1 MALLLV
7 ILVPLAA
14 LVIYAIAFDL
24 SERLINRAVG
34 QMARRGI
41 GRPGRRWAVCRPFGL
56 LQHTA
61 VVS

>member
-34 QMARRGI
+34 QMAPRGI
-41 GRPGRRWAVCRPFGL
+41 GRPAGDGRC
-56 LQHTA
+56 
-61 VVS
+61 VVLSACCSTRR